1 MAKDPYEEFRRAV
14 ACPDQKIELA
24 RAVLTIAAGEYPNL
38 LIAEYLSRID
48 LLAAEVA
55 ERIGQ
60 ERNVYRSIAGLNH
73 VLFQRHGYRGN
84 RSEYFDPK
92 NSFLNEVM
100 ERKRGIPITLSVLY
114 MEVAQRIGLPLLG
127 VGFPGH
133 FLVKYIDD
141 EQEIVI
147 DPFNGGEVL
156 STDSLETLLRQL
168 FGGNIV
174 LHADLLEPVTKKQV
188 IRRML
193 YNLKAIYLRRNDFLK
208 ALSIIERLLILEPG
222 SADDLRDR
230 GAVFLKLECFSQ
242 ALADFETYLRMAPD
256 AEDAVA
262 IKEQVVNLAKQV
274 TQIH

>member
-1 MAKDPYEEFRRAV
+1 MANDPYEEFRRAV

-24 RAVLTIAAGEYPNL
+24 RAALTIAAGEYPNL

-84 RSEYFDPK
+84 LSEYFDPK

-147 DPFNGGEVL
+147 DPFNGGEVQ

-174 LHADLLEPVTKKQV
+174 LHADLLESVTKKQI

-222 SADDLRDR
+222 SANDLRDR
-230 GAVFLKLECFSQ
+230 GAVFLNLECFSQ

-262 IKEQVVNLAKQV
+262 VKEQVVNLAKQV
-274 TQIH
+274 KQIH